1 MDIIVQKFGGTSVT
15 TKERRKLVVE
25 KIKHS
30 LNNNCIPVVVVSAMG
45 RKGDPYSTDTLLS
58 LVNDK
63 FKIHNP
69 KSMDFLM
76 SCGEMISTV
85 VLCND
90 LYDAGIRAMPLTG
103 GQAGIITDSKFNNAS
118 VKEVNT
124 SMLMELISQGIVP
137 VVSGFQ
143 GATEKGEIT
152 TLGRGGSD
160 TTASILGVALKAKEI
175 DIFTDV
181 DGIMT
186 ADPRIVQDAEVISKM
201 NYLEVFQY
209 ADQGAKVI
217 HPRAVDIAK
226 KGAIPLKIKNTF
238 NESDG
243 TIIDSTDE
251 ESKKIIAGITYTQD
265 RIQVII
271 KKANNEG
278 NAMYKNLLNLLAKE
292 NISIDL
298 INVFPEEKI
307 FTISSKDKYSLCRVL
322 GNEGI
327 IYSLVEDC
335 SNVALI
341 GTGMRGIPGVMAS
354 IVEALNEEEID
365 ILQSADSFMTIWCLV
380 KTENVKRA
388 INILHKK
395 FM

>member
-30 LNNNCIPVVVVSAMG
+30 LNNNLIPVVVVSAMG
-45 RKGDPYSTDTLLS
+45 RKGDPYATDTLLS
-58 LVNDK
+58 MINEG
-63 FKIHNP
+63 FKTNNP
-69 KSMDFLM
+69 KAMDFLM

-103 GQAGIITDSKFNNAS
+103 GQAGIITDAKFNNAS

-186 ADPRIVQDAEVISKM
+186 ADPRIVQEAEVISKM

-226 KGAIPLKIKNTF
+226 KGSIPLKIKNTF

-265 RIQVII
+265 RIQVVI

-278 NAMYKNLLNLLAKE
+278 NPMYKNLLNLLAKE

-307 FTISSKDKYSLCRVL
+307 FTISSKDKDSLCRVL
-322 GNEGI
+322 GMEGI
-327 IYSLVEDC
+327 KYSLVEGC

-354 IVEALNEEEID
+354 IVEALNEEEIE